1 MDQERKRIPAEAVDL
16 YTQFIHGEI
25 SRRSFMDGLKRFAAF
40 GLTAGALADALMPN
54 YALGQQIRKDDERI
68 KATYVTVPSPDGNGS
83 IRGYFVRPASAD
95 TRDATPAKLP
105 AVLVVHENRG
115 LNPHTEDV
123 ARRFALENFMA
134 FAPDALTSAGGYP
147 GDDYKGGQMFN
158 KIDKAKLM
166 KDWEAAAR
174 WLKGRPDAT
183 GKLCATGFCYGG
195 GVANTLAA
203 VMGPDLAAAAPFYGQ
218 PTAPAEVPKIKAAIL
233 INHGALD
240 KNLSGG
246 YPAQE
251 AELKKNN
258 IRYEGHLWPE
268 SVHGFFN
275 DATPERYNKVTAPQ
289 AWARTI
295 AWFNQYVR
303 GAA

>member
-1 MDQERKRIPAEAVDL
+1 MDQDRKKIPAEAVDL

-54 YALGQQIRKDDERI
+54 YALGQQVRKDDERI

-83 IRGYFVRPASAD
+83 IKGYFVRPNSAD
-95 TRDATPAKLP
+95 TREATGAKLP

-134 FAPDALTSAGGYP
+134 FAPDALSTAGGYP
-147 GDDYKGGQMFN
+147 GDDYKGGQMFA
-158 KIDKAKLM
+158 KIDKAKLTQ
-166 KDWEAAAR
+166 DWIAAAR
-174 WLKGRPDAT
+174 WLKSRPDCT
-183 GKLCATGFCYGG
+183 GKIAATGFCYGG
-195 GVANTLAA
+195 GVSNTLAA
-203 VMGPDLAAAAPFYGQ
+203 LLGPDLAAAAPFYGA
-218 PTAPAEVPKIKAAIL
+218 PTAPADVPKIKAAIL

-240 KNLSGG
+240 KNLAGG

-258 IRYEGHLWPE
+258 VRYEGHLWPD

-289 AWARTI
+289 AWTRTVE
-295 AWFNQYVR
+295 WFNQYTR
-303 GAA
+303 TA

>member
-183 GKLCATGFCYGG
+183 GKVCATGFCYGG

-295 AWFNQYVR
+295 EWFNQYAR
-303 GAA
+303 GA